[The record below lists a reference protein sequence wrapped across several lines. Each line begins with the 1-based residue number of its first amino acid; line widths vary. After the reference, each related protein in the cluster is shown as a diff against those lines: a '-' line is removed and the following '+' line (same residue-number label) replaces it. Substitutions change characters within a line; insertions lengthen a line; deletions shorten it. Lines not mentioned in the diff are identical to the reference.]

1 MHNLKDLRSNLD
13 HFKKKL
19 KDRNVDFD
27 IANFSKKDSLNREL
41 INKKE
46 KFEQEKKFLSKSKD
60 ELNFT
65 KSKHNSLFFNKLF
78 NCRRWW

>member
-19 KDRNVDFD
+19 KERNVDFD

-46 KFEQEKKFLSKSKD
+46 KLEQEKKFYQSQRM
-60 ELNFT
+60 N
-65 KSKHNSLFFNKLF
+65 
-78 NCRRWW
+78 